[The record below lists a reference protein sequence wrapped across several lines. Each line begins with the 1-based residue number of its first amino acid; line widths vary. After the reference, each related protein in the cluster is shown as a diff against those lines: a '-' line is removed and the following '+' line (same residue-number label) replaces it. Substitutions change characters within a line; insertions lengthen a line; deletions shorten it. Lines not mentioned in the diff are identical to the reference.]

1 MKKLYFLI
9 LSILLI
15 SCNNGIEKPRIG
27 IAGIAIESSTFSPAK
42 TTERDFT
49 IRLSSEIFTSY
60 SFFDQSYI
68 DKADWFPTMRARA
81 LPGGVVTN

>member
-27 IAGIAIESSTFSPAK
+27 IAGIAIESSTFPQQK
-42 TTERDFT
+42 QLRET
-49 IRLSSEIFTSY
+49 L
-60 SFFDQSYI
+60 
-68 DKADWFPTMRARA
+68 
-81 LPGGVVTN
+81 L